1 MTTRKYS
8 SRSQQTT
15 LTSAVTSGATVIPV
29 ANATTLLGGVTLSA
43 GQTFTVVIDPDT
55 ALEEIVELY
64 SAGGNPVSGNNLT
77 VTRAVDMSGASAQDH
92 SAGAVIRH
100 MIIGRD
106 LREANLHIE
115 ATTAYN
121 DGTAVHSLHGLGSS
135 DGDLVGTAKAQP
147 LTNKTI
153 DAGSNTITGI
163 TSAMITD
170 GTIVNADI
178 NASAAI
184 AYSKLNLAGAITSS
198 DITNDTIVNADI
210 NTAAAI
216 AATKIAGTAITQ
228 ADNGTVTSTM
238 IANGTI
244 VDADISGS
252 AAIAFTKLGAPTAD
266 FSHAGYKIT
275 NLGTPT
281 ATADAST
288 KGYVDTAISNLI
300 GGAPS
305 TLDTLNEIAAAINN
319 SGSFATSVV
328 LRDGTQAM
336 TGALAMGTNKITGL
350 GNPTNAQDAATKYYI
365 DNTVLAPSNL
375 TGPITSTGNATAIAS
390 QTGTGT
396 KFVVD
401 TSPTLVTPVLGVATA
416 TSINGTTIPSTKTL
430 VVTTDNL
437 SVLAST
443 TSAQLAGVIS
453 DETGTGSLVF
463 GTSPAISDPKIAQS
477 INAQTGTTYTFV
489 LADQGKYITASN
501 ASAQT
506 YSIPTNA
513 SVAFPVGTSID
524 LIQIGAGQVTV
535 SAATPGTTTVL
546 STGAT
551 AASPKTRVQYSALTC
566 KKIATDTW
574 HIIGDIA

>member
-1 MTTRKYS
+1 
-8 SRSQQTT
+8 
-15 LTSAVTSGATVIPV
+15 V
-29 ANATTLLGGVTLSA
+29 ANANTLLGGATVST

-55 ALEEIVELY
+55 SLEEIVEVTIVN
-64 SAGGNPVSGNNLT
+64 SNNLT
-77 VTRAVDMSGASAQDH
+77 VTRAVDMSGANAQDH
-92 SAGAVIRH
+92 SAGAIIRH

-135 DGDLVGTAKAQP
+135 DGDLVGTDKAQT

-153 DAGSNTITGI
+153 SGASNTITGI

-170 GTIVNADI
+170 GTIVNGDI

-184 AYSKLNLAGAITSS
+184 AYSKLSLAGSITSS

-216 AATKIAGTAITQ
+216 APTKIAGTAVTQ
-228 ADNGTVTSTM
+228 ADTGTVTSAM

-252 AAIAFTKLGAPTAD
+252 AAIAFSKLGAPTSD

-336 TGALAMGTNKITGL
+336 TGALAMGNNKITGL
-350 GNPTNAQDAATKYYI
+350 ATPTTSTDAATKGYI
-365 DNTVLAPSNL
+365 DSASIAPSNL
-375 TGPITSTGNATAIAS
+375 TGPITSVGPATAIAS

-396 KFVVD
+396 TFVMQA
-401 TSPTLVTPVLGVATA
+401 SPTLTTPNIGVATA
-416 TSINGTTIPSTKTL
+416 TSVNGTTIPSTKTL
-430 VVTTDNL
+430 VVTTDTL
-437 SVLAST
+437 AVHAST

-489 LADQGKYITASN
+489 LADQGKYVTASN

-535 SAATPGTTTVL
+535 SAATPGTTTIY

-566 KKIATDTW
+566 KKISTDVW
-574 HIIGDIA
+574 HVIGDIA